1 MWEMGIGKMVEE
13 QLEEILSNL
22 PVLAPGVW
30 VRVEEL
36 PGGGWRIEWKKVQ
49 RSVELAIL
57 PDGTR
62 WVRYAGPLKCGT
74 EGVQGLE
81 ARLKWLVDSN

>member
-1 MWEMGIGKMVEE
+1 MGIGKMVEE

-36 PGGGWRIEWKKVQ
+36 PGGGLRIEWKKVQ
-49 RSVELAIL
+49 RRVELAML

-62 WVRYAGPLKCGT
+62 WVRYGCPLKYGT
-74 EGVQGLE
+74 EGVEGLE
-81 ARLKWLVDSN
+81 ARLKWLAEGN

>member
-1 MWEMGIGKMVEE
+1 MWEMGIGKR
-13 QLEEILSNL
+13 LEEVLSNL

-49 RSVELAIL
+49 RRVELAML

-62 WVRYAGPLKCGT
+62 WVHYAGVLRYGT
-74 EGVQGLE
+74 EGVESLE
-81 ARLKWLVDSN
+81 KMLKWLAEGN